1 MTGTVKDRI
10 WKLSQADWLL
20 FLRKQARVHLG
31 VTSIGCFFENP
42 RNSHRGN
49 QIFQLRIQNRI
60 QNNLSSSRT
69 VSVALKVCQT
79 IFAQSR
85 KTA

>member
-49 QIFQLRIQNRI
+49 QIFQLRIQN
-60 QNNLSSSRT
+60 NLSSSRT